1 MKSKQEKIANQF
13 IKDVPKFGWSRD
25 TLLGS
30 AKKLKVTTSILAKEF
45 PGFEADILKFIISQ
59 NNQKVEKLYQSFN
72 HDRLRMRDRVK
83 TLLELKFETNQY
95 LKDTLPEILKNLLR
109 PGNIIGSLKLLNQ
122 NSDFIWKLAGDT
134 SNDFSYYSKRGL
146 LSIVYLSTLIY
157 WLNDSSYKMI
167 GTKSFISRAV
177 DNVVDGMSKLK
188 QLSILK
194 TLAQNFLDKRSK
206 SASQN

>member
-1 MKSKQEKIANQF
+1 MMSKQEKIVNQF
-13 IKDVPKFGWSRD
+13 IKDVTKFGWSRD

-30 AKKLKVTTSILAKEF
+30 AKKLKVSTSNLAKEF
-45 PGFEADILKFIISQ
+45 PGFETDIIRFIISQ
-59 NNQKVEKLYQSFN
+59 NNKKVEKLYKSFN
-72 HDRLRMRDRVK
+72 HDRLRMRDRIK
-83 TLLELKFETNQY
+83 TILELKFETNQH
-95 LKDTLPEILKNLLR
+95 LKDSLPEMLKNLLR
-109 PGNIIGSLKLLNQ
+109 PGNILSSLKLLNQ
-122 NSDFIWKLAGDT
+122 NSDFIWKLAGDN

-157 WLNDSSYKMI
+157 WLNDSSDKMI

-194 TLAQNFLDKRSK
+194 TLAQNFLDKKTRS
-206 SASQN
+206 AG

>member
-1 MKSKQEKIANQF
+1 MMSKQEKIVNQF

-30 AKKLKVTTSILAKEF
+30 AKKLKVSTSNLAKEF
-45 PGFEADILKFIISQ
+45 PSFETDIIKFIVSQ
-59 NNQKVEKLYQSFN
+59 NNKKVEKLYKSFN
-72 HDRLRMRDRVK
+72 HDRLRMRDRIK
-83 TLLELKFETNQY
+83 TILELKFETNQY
-95 LKDTLPEILKNLLR
+95 LKDSLPEMLKNLLR
-109 PGNIIGSLKLLNQ
+109 PGNILSSLKLLNQ
-122 NSDFIWKLAGDT
+122 NSDFIWKLAGDN

-157 WLNDSSYKMI
+157 WLNDSSDKMI

-177 DNVVDGMSKLK
+177 DNIVDGMSKLK

-194 TLAQNFLDKRSK
+194 TLAQNFLEKRSRP
-206 SASQN
+206 AS

>member
-1 MKSKQEKIANQF
+1 MSKQEKIVKQF

-30 AKKLKVTTSILAKEF
+30 AKKLKISTSILAKEF
-45 PGFEADILKFIISQ
+45 PYFEADIIKYIISQ
-59 NNQKVEKLYQSFN
+59 NNHKVEKLYKSFN
-72 HDRLRMRDRVK
+72 HDRLRMRDRIK
-83 TLLELKFETNQY
+83 TILELKFETNNY
-95 LKDTLPEILKNLLR
+95 LKDSLPEMLKNLLR
-109 PGNIIGSLKLLNQ
+109 PGNIISSLKLLNQ

-157 WLNDSSYKMI
+157 WLNDSSDKMI

-188 QLSILK
+188 QLSVLK
-194 TLAQNFLDKRSK
+194 ALAQNFLEKRSRPAN
-206 SASQN
+206 SN

>member
-1 MKSKQEKIANQF
+1 MKSKQEKIVNQF
-13 IKDVPKFGWSRD
+13 IRDVPKFGWSRD

-30 AKKLKVTTSILAKEF
+30 AKKLKVSTSILAKEF
-45 PGFEADILKFIISQ
+45 PSFEADILKFIISQ
-59 NNQKVEKLYQSFN
+59 NNQKVEKLYKSFN
-72 HDRLRMRDRVK
+72 HERLRMRDRVK

-95 LKDTLPEILKNLLR
+95 LKDSLPEILKNLLR

-157 WLNDSSYKMI
+157 WLNDSSDKMI

-194 TLAQNFLDKRSK
+194 TLAQNFLDKRSRPAN
-206 SASQN
+206 SN